1 MGENSTTT
9 PSIVNVTNPSALGI
23 RMRSFRGPLQFTPAI
38 DSSLKG
44 LVLMSRNSS
53 MRPPGKVLAQ
63 AGAALLC
70 LSMATGCSTPGTD
83 DSGQSTGIEATS
95 SSSQPS
101 ATTTSGADSDT
112 ELHQVGDTV
121 TMGDLKHT
129 VHAVRYSAGDE
140 IMSPESGTEWLVLD
154 VEVTNNS
161 SESQAI
167 SSLMMW
173 TLNDPENRSVD
184 VAMTGDERGN
194 LDGELGA
201 GRSMRGEIAYTVN
214 PDHKQW
220 ELIFSPEVLGFGQAI
235 YEIPAPAAAPKTPGS
250 AQQTPSFPSVPDG
263 SGNDKFTYDEAY
275 AAWENG
281 MPYFEAFCVNYIP
294 TTDGGVSQCEGI
306 QAGTV
311 DAVTGEYLGG

>member
-1 MGENSTTT
+1 MSQNF
-9 PSIVNVTNPSALGI
+9 SI
-23 RMRSFRGPLQFTPAI
+23 GPPW
-38 DSSLKG
+38 
-44 LVLMSRNSS
+44 
-53 MRPPGKVLAQ
+53 KVLAQ

-70 LSMATGCSTPGTD
+70 LSLATGCSTPGTG
-83 DSGQSTGIEATS
+83 DSGQSTDGQATS

-101 ATTTSGADSDT
+101 AATTPEADSDA
-112 ELHQVGDTV
+112 EMHQVGDTV
-121 TMGDLKHT
+121 TMGDLEHT

-140 IMSPESGTEWLVLD
+140 ITSPESGTEWLVLD

-161 SESQAI
+161 SNSQAI

-173 TLNDPENRSVD
+173 ALNDPENRSAD

-194 LDGELGA
+194 LDGELGP

-214 PDHKQW
+214 PDHKLW
-220 ELIFSPEVLGFGQAI
+220 ELIFSPEVLGLGQAI

-250 AQQTPSFPSVPDG
+250 AQQTPGVPSVSGG
-263 SGNDKFTYDEAY
+263 SEGDKFTYDEAY

-281 MPYFEAFCVNYIP
+281 MPYFEAFCENYIP